1 MKVLI
6 FFVLALVLPVVNNLI
21 GGTISSNKLLSVAL
35 LAVFQQLRIAVH
47 PLLPAPG
54 TSLGTHLTAF
64 VPITCSVLAISFGL
78 NLAGFPIGY
87 PALGSLQAAFV
98 VPYTIF
104 VGYLLLFT
112 SLITNGYSRQWA
124 NLVLVITLMTI
135 DTAPFHLNP
144 IISCVSFIFRGP
156 SVIYAIHVAA
166 IATAVFT
173 VRVVEH
179 LKTAARK
186 TQ

>member
-1 MKVLI
+1 MKVLT
-6 FFVLALVLPVVNNLI
+6 FFALALVLPLVNNSI

-35 LAVFQQLRIAVH
+35 LAVFQHLRFAVH
-47 PLLPAPG
+47 PILPAPG
-54 TSLGTHLTAF
+54 TSLGAHLTAF
-64 VPITCSVLAISFGL
+64 VPITCGVLAIGFGL

-87 PALGSLQAAFV
+87 PALGSLQTAFV

-124 NLVLVITLMTI
+124 NFVLVITLISI
-135 DTAPFHLNP
+135 DTAPFHMNP
-144 IISCVSFIFRGP
+144 LISLVSFVIRGP
-156 SVIYAIHVAA
+156 NVIYAIHVAA
-166 IATAVFT
+166 IATAVYT
-173 VRVVEH
+173 VRVVER

-186 TQ
+186 AQ

>member
-1 MKVLI
+1 
-6 FFVLALVLPVVNNLI
+6 
-21 GGTISSNKLLSVAL
+21 
-35 LAVFQQLRIAVH
+35 
-47 PLLPAPG
+47 
-54 TSLGTHLTAF
+54 
-64 VPITCSVLAISFGL
+64 VPITCGVLAIGFGL

-87 PALGSLQAAFV
+87 PALGSLQVAFV

-124 NLVLVITLMTI
+124 NLVLVIALI
-135 DTAPFHLNP
+135 SIESPPFHLNP
-144 IISCVSFIFRGP
+144 LIAVLSFVIRGP
-156 SVIYAIHVAA
+156 SVIYAIHVVA
-166 IATAVFT
+166 IVTAVFT

-186 TQ
+186 VL